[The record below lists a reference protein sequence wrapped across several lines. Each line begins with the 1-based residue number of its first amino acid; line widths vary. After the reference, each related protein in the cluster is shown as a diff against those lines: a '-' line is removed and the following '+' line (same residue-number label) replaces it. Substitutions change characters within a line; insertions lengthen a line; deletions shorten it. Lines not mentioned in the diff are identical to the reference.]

1 MSLLKNILIL
11 ILVTN
16 VSSAQELY
24 SKAFKSGEHLTY
36 QALYNATGIESTFAQ
51 VDMKT
56 AAVHTSKRKFMH
68 LKCTA
73 NTYEKWD
80 NIFKIRDL
88 YESYINPYT
97 NTPHLYKRDTN
108 EKGTIRKEKYKYAGN
123 KVNATYVRGQSGEIK
138 ANFSI
143 PLNAKDVVSTLYYI
157 RNLPIAKAKKGD
169 RKTFDIIFDRKIK
182 KVTLSFLGTEK
193 LNTIFG
199 NKNCYKIG
207 VSLQKDKLL
216 KGANNIIYITADENK
231 VPALI
236 KFNIAVGSGQLKLT
250 KATNLKH

>member
-1 MSLLKNILIL
+1 M
-11 ILVTN
+11 
-16 VSSAQELY
+16 
-24 SKAFKSGEHLTY
+24 
-36 QALYNATGIESTFAQ
+36 
-51 VDMKT
+51 
-56 AAVHTSKRKFMH
+56 
-68 LKCTA
+68 
-73 NTYEKWD
+73 
-80 NIFKIRDL
+80 
-88 YESYINPYT
+88 
-97 NTPHLYKRDTN
+97 
-108 EKGTIRKEKYKYAGN
+108 
-123 KVNATYVRGQSGEIK
+123 
-138 ANFSI
+138 
-143 PLNAKDVVSTLYYI
+143 VSTLYYI